1 MEQEQ
6 ETGGAEYVPGSGFDK
21 KTLTDKV
28 YESLREDILTNRLPP
43 GTSLQEA
50 TIARALDV
58 SRGPVREALR
68 KLASEGLVNL
78 EPRRG
83 ASVSSLTKEEFLD
96 AYRVREAL
104 EVLAIELATPRL
116 EQADIERLTS
126 LHQGMRQA
134 AEEEDVDQFFR
145 NNSEFH
151 ALFVDRSGNLILQD
165 MFYPLIDQMRRYRL
179 RSMNL
184 RGGLMR
190 SCDEHA
196 TIIEA
201 VREEDAERA
210 ANLLREHIQVPQR
223 ILESSEEE
231 GELELAVRDV

>member
-1 MEQEQ
+1 MGH
-6 ETGGAEYVPGSGFDK
+6 ETEAGAGEYVPGAGFDK

-28 YESLREDILTNRLPP
+28 YESLREDILSNRLPP
-43 GTSLQEA
+43 GQPLQEA
-50 TIARALDV
+50 SIARALGV

-104 EVLAIELATPRL
+104 EVLAIQLATPRL
-116 EQADIERLTS
+116 EQNDLSRLME
-126 LHQGMRQA
+126 LQREMRAA
-134 AEEEDVDQFFR
+134 AEQEDVERFFR
-145 NNSEFH
+145 TNTEFH
-151 ALFVDRSGNLILQD
+151 TLFVDKSGNLMLQD
-165 MFYPLIDQMRRYRL
+165 MFYPLMDQMRRYRL

-190 SCDEHA
+190 SCDEHDA
-196 TIIEA
+196 ILEA
-201 VREEDAERA
+201 VASKDAERA
-210 ANLLREHIQVPQR
+210 AELLREHIQVPQR
-223 ILESSEEE
+223 ILESSQEE
-231 GELELAVRDV
+231 GELELAVQRG

>member
-1 MEQEQ
+1 MVREVDP
-6 ETGGAEYVPGSGFDK
+6 GGAEYVPGAGFDK

-43 GTSLQEA
+43 GKALQEA
-50 TIARALDV
+50 GIARALGV

-83 ASVSSLTKEEFLD
+83 ASVSSLSREEFLD

-104 EVLAIELATPRL
+104 EVLAIQLATRRL
-116 EQADIERLTS
+116 DQADIDRLNQ
-126 LHQGMRQA
+126 LHEDMLQA
-134 AEEEDVDQFFR
+134 AEEEDVERFFSS
-145 NNSEFH
+145 NSEFH
-151 ALFVDRSGNLILQD
+151 TLFVDRSGNLMLQD
-165 MFYPLIDQMRRYRL
+165 MFYPLMDQMRRYRL

-190 SCDEHA
+190 SCEEHEA
-196 TIIEA
+196 IIEA
-201 VREEDAERA
+201 VRDQEAERA
-210 ANLLREHIQVPQR
+210 ADLLREHIQVPQR

-231 GELELAVRDV
+231 GELELAVEGG

>member
-1 MEQEQ
+1 MAQEAGK
-6 ETGGAEYVPGSGFDK
+6 GGAEYVPGSGFDK

-43 GTSLQEA
+43 GQSLQEA
-50 TIARALDV
+50 SIARALDV

-104 EVLAIELATPRL
+104 EVLAIQLATARL
-116 EQADIERLTS
+116 EAADIEKLTD
-126 LHQGMRQA
+126 LHAEMLRA
-134 AEEEDVDQFFR
+134 AEGEDVERFFR
-145 NNSEFH
+145 SNSEFH
-151 ALFVDRSGNLILQD
+151 TLFVDRSGNLILQD
-165 MFYPLIDQMRRYRL
+165 IFYPLMDQMRRYRL

-190 SCDEHA
+190 SCEEHEA
-196 TIIEA
+196 IIEA
-201 VREEDAERA
+201 VRNQDAQQA
-210 ANLLREHIQVPQR
+210 ARLLREHIQVPQR

-231 GELELAVRDV
+231 GELELAVQDR